1 MCNSREVTNC
11 NSRERIAIFER
22 TDCRIRGN
30 ELQSE
35 RTSCPIRG
43 NELLIRENGLHN
55 YLWLFWKSPCPF
67 RAFVLTTYDF
77 AMFIGFVQVYRRHSA
92 GISVTRMK
100 AIREGRWYILIL
112 IEVLVPESLFVDK
125 NRLVIK
131 MTSPENIQVNVA
143 GAMQQ
148 QNQMSIPQGVM
159 VPQGLPPGLA
169 YLGALDEV
177 RIHQHLDV
185 LEGNISISYIPTTG
199 T

>member
-1 MCNSREVTNC
+1 M
-11 NSRERIAIFER
+11 
-22 TDCRIRGN
+22 
-30 ELQSE
+30 
-35 RTSCPIRG
+35 
-43 NELLIRENGLHN
+43 
-55 YLWLFWKSPCPF
+55 
-67 RAFVLTTYDF
+67 
-77 AMFIGFVQVYRRHSA
+77 
-92 GISVTRMK
+92 
-100 AIREGRWYILIL
+100 IL

-125 NRLVIK
+125 NRLVIR
-131 MTSPENIQVNVA
+131 MTSPENIHVNVA
-143 GAMQQ
+143 MQQQGAMQQ